1 MLTPRA
7 KPETLPDMQE
17 KPLFEIVPRKPAVR
31 YGEYLLETLEIAQ
44 ETALGDLARRA
55 AAEKKE
61 GA

>member
-1 MLTPRA
+1 
-7 KPETLPDMQE
+7 MQE